1 MVARQ
6 LDSRLRGEQTFAN
19 RAPRPLQLHHVSCR
33 ARAASNGRRASGWQS
48 IGWGGL
54 VAYAGLAR
62 GWLRGPIQVAF
73 QGIAASHLKNLIGTS
88 CPGVEAIVS
97 AVVSL

>member
-54 VAYAGLAR
+54 VAYAGL
-62 GWLRGPIQVAF
+62 
-73 QGIAASHLKNLIGTS
+73 
-88 CPGVEAIVS
+88 PGVGYGAQS
-97 AVVSL
+97 RLPFKALRPHT